1 MEIDDVR
8 DILPLFLNHSH
19 AAVAIK
25 DLDGRYLFA
34 NGEYQRYAGVGLE
47 CVFGQRDDLFLDE
60 ERARLARE
68 AELAVLKSGRGRS
81 GDECIVRD
89 GGTLSFLVARFP
101 IFNEHHQAVAI
112 GVIAMEITQ
121 QQRDSAAAERALKE
135 AQLVNSQLRGA
146 IFALEELASTD
157 RLTNAWNRRR
167 YEETIEG
174 EIHRSA
180 RYGHPLSMLLIDVD
194 HFKRINDLHGHQE
207 GDRVLVQ
214 VSTLIRAI
222 MRKSDSLTRW
232 GGEEFIVLMPNT
244 GLGRAKATAQRICEA
259 VAAHE
264 LDPIGYLTVS
274 IGVAE
279 YLPSET
285 HDEWLARADRA
296 MYRAKDAG
304 RNRIDVDPARSM
316 TQNHVEHLEGNFVQL
331 VWKEA
336 FRCGHPVI
344 DRQHEQLFGR
354 ANDLLEAVLSG
365 RPKDEVLMVVERLVT
380 EVARHFADE
389 EWILDAMAYSG
400 LTDHRVEH
408 AGLLS
413 RCQALVGEFEA
424 GVLPI
429 GEVFQFL
436 AHELVTRHIL
446 GADRDYFPLTQMHA
460 EGEGI

>member
-25 DLDGRYLFA
+25 DLEGRYLFA
-34 NGEYQRYAGVGLE
+34 NGEFQRYAGVGLE
-47 CVFGQRDDLFLDE
+47 RIFGQRDESFLDAT
-60 ERARLARE
+60 RTRLANE
-68 AELAVLKSGRGRS
+68 AEQAILNSRRGRS

-89 GGTLSFLVARFP
+89 GSTLSYLVARFP
-101 IFNEHHQAVAI
+101 IFNEHHQIVAVGLI
-112 GVIAMEITQ
+112 GMEITPE
-121 QQRDSAAAERALKE
+121 QRDSAAAERALKE
-135 AQLVNSQLRGA
+135 AQLVNAQLRGA

-214 VSTLIRAI
+214 VSTLVRSI

-244 GLGRAKATAQRICEA
+244 GLGRAQATAQRICDT
-259 VAAHE
+259 VAAHP
-264 LDPIGYLTVS
+264 LDTIGHLTVS
-274 IGVAE
+274 VGVAE

-285 HDEWLARADRA
+285 HEEWLARADRA

-304 RNRIDVDPARSM
+304 RNRIDVDPSRSM
-316 TQNHVEHLEGNFVQL
+316 TQSHVEHLEGNFVQL

-336 FRCGHPVI
+336 FRCGHAVI
-344 DRQHEQLFGR
+344 DRQHEQLFRR
-354 ANDLLEAVLSG
+354 ANELLEAVLSG
-365 RPKDEVLMVVERLVT
+365 RPKDELLLVVEKLVG
-380 EVARHFADE
+380 EVGKHFADE
-389 EWILDAMAYSG
+389 EWILDALAFSG
-400 LTDHRVEH
+400 LQAHRVEH
-408 AGLLS
+408 AGLMS
-413 RCQALVGEFEA
+413 RCHALVGDFEA
-424 GVLPI
+424 GTVPV

-446 GADRDYFPLTQMHA
+446 GSDREYFPLTQMQPA
-460 EGEGI
+460 S